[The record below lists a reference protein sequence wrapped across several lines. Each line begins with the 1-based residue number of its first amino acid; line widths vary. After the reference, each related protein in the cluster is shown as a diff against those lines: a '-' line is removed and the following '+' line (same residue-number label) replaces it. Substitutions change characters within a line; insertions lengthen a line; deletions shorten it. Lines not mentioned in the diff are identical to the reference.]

1 MTAEGDSMPGAH
13 KCAGDAAA
21 YVLGAL
27 EPQEVEAFRRH
38 MADCI
43 VCRDEVAALQQA
55 VDALPAAA
63 PQFRAPETIRATV
76 IETVREEATQA
87 TPSVAPRSRWSKAFP
102 LLNAFPVA
110 RPALAAIAT
119 ALLIAVLTFGALQ
132 LGGSGGAQTVRAS
145 IGSAELRIDNG
156 HAELIVNH
164 LPPPPS
170 GRIYELWL
178 KRGNR
183 RPTPTRTLFTVT
195 GTGKADVGVPG
206 RLSGATTVMVT
217 PEPAGGS
224 TTPTHAPVIVASVT

>member
-1 MTAEGDSMPGAH
+1 MTPEGDPMAGAH
-13 KCAGDAAA
+13 KCAADAAA

-38 MADCI
+38 LADCI

-55 VDALPAAA
+55 VEVLPAAA
-63 PQFRAPETIRATV
+63 PQFRAPPTLRANVIR
-76 IETVREEATQA
+76 TVREEAAQA
-87 TPSVAPRSRWSKAFP
+87 TPSATPRSRWARAIPIGTSS
-102 LLNAFPVA
+102 PVP
-110 RPALAAIAT
+110 RPALAALAT
-119 ALLIAVLTFGALQ
+119 VVLIAVVTLGVLQ
-132 LGGSGGAQTVRAS
+132 LGGSGGARVVAAS
-145 IGSAELRIDNG
+145 VGSAVVRIDNG

-164 LPPPPS
+164 LPPPPA

-183 RPTPTRTLFTVT
+183 QPTPTRTLFTVT
-195 GTGKADVGVPG
+195 ATGKADVGVPG

-224 TTPTHAPVIVASVT
+224 STPTHAPVIVATVT